1 MILLNLNTRK
11 KFSLLE
17 TEVAFLN
24 VVVYEIFDFML
35 KMQGQGV
42 LAGIGALRD
51 VFLSV
56 DFDNVVN
63 VRYVLIFDIR
73 DSITG
78 VSRLG

>member
-1 MILLNLNTRK
+1 
-11 KFSLLE
+11 
-17 TEVAFLN
+17 
-24 VVVYEIFDFML
+24 ML